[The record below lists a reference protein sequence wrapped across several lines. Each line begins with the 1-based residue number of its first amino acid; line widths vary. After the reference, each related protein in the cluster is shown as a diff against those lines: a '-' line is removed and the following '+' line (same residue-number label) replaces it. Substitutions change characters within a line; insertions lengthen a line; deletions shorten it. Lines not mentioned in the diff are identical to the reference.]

1 LVVFAIGVAELF
13 PVADQATMDLAVV
26 GQLLL
31 LRFLEVRVRGVDAA
45 HIGHRLVVWH
55 AGGATGYRR
64 VAQVLAV
71 V

>member
-1 LVVFAIGVAELF
+1 MAELF

-31 LRFLEVRVRGVDAA
+31 LRFLEGRVRGVDAA
-45 HIGHRLVVWH
+45 HIGDRLVVWD

-64 VAQVLAV
+64 VAQVLV
-71 V
+71 VV